1 MLQQKVVLMVV
12 LSRSTRVWSY
22 IGWMDGG
29 WMEDGGWNLAGWN
42 EYLMEA
48 LTEVRHRA
56 SRSTSRYFVLL
67 LISILELSDFTERLD
82 LFSLLRMLFED
93 T

>member
-1 MLQQKVVLMVV
+1 MVIHW
-12 LSRSTRVWSY
+12 LD
-22 IGWMDGG
+22 GWRMDGG
-29 WMEDGGWNLAGWN
+29 WRLESAGWN

-56 SRSTSRYFVLL
+56 SRSTSRYFVL
-67 LISILELSDFTERLD
+67 ISILELSDFTERLD

>member
-1 MLQQKVVLMVV
+1 
-12 LSRSTRVWSY
+12 
-22 IGWMDGG
+22 
-29 WMEDGGWNLAGWN
+29 MEDGGWNHAGWN

-56 SRSTSRYFVLL
+56 SRSTSRYFVL
-67 LISILELSDFTERLD
+67 ISILELSDFTERLD

>member
-1 MLQQKVVLMVV
+1 MVV

-29 WMEDGGWNLAGWN
+29 WRLESAGWN

-56 SRSTSRYFVLL
+56 SRSTSRYFVL
-67 LISILELSDFTERLD
+67 ISILELSDFTERLD